1 MASGSRRKRIAVDHG
16 AVYISRTA
24 IKTNRSGPIFPRGD
38 GGMEMEKLDVS
49 GRSHVRWVVLLLLC
63 LMYLITYLDRVSLAN
78 TAPFLMK
85 EYGFS
90 KATMGVIFS
99 AFIWAYALFQ
109 VPGGWLGDR
118 FGPRKVLSAIMAY
131 RTVIAIL
138 TTRALGLGSFWGIR
152 FALGMGEAGAFP
164 TATRAM
170 QMWFPRDERG
180 FVQGVSHAAS
190 RLGAAVGPPI
200 AVAIMIH
207 YGWRA
212 GFYVIGALSL
222 LWSILYLVVY
232 HNMPEENKKVSREEL
247 ARIRG
252 LNEKGEIKQANVQ
265 KRPKVPWSILLKHG
279 NMWAV
284 MCAYAAYIYSL
295 WFFLSWLPSYLIEY
309 RKFTLIK
316 TGLYAS
322 MPLAAGVVG
331 DAFGGWLTDK
341 LLVKTNNLKFS
352 RRSVAIVAM
361 LGCATFTLFAALS
374 ASPFTA
380 LYCLTAA
387 MFFLE
392 MTIGPGWAVPMDI
405 GAEFSGTVSGMMNM
419 GGQFVGA
426 LSPTVF
432 GYLVGRGSWVAP
444 FGVSAGLLFI
454 GAAIWAFWIDPEQSV
469 IDKGEG
475 MTGPPVGVLANPVAA
490 VNR

>member
-1 MASGSRRKRIAVDHG
+1 MKMDISSGSRG
-16 AVYISRTA
+16 
-24 IKTNRSGPIFPRGD
+24 
-38 GGMEMEKLDVS
+38 
-49 GRSHVRWVVLLLLC
+49 SHVRWVVLLLLC

-78 TAPFLMK
+78 TATLIMK

-90 KATMGVIFS
+90 KVTMGVIFS

-118 FGPRKVLSAIMAY
+118 FGPRRVLSTIMAY
-131 RTVIAIL
+131 RTVIAVV
-138 TTRALGLGSFWGIR
+138 TTMATGFYSLWGIR
-152 FALGMGEAGAFP
+152 FALGVGEAGAFP

-170 QMWFPRDERG
+170 QMWYPRDERG
-180 FVQGVSHAAS
+180 FVQGISHAAS
-190 RLGAAVGPPI
+190 RFGAAIGPPI
-200 AVAIMIH
+200 AVFIMIR
-207 YGWRA
+207 YGWRSV
-212 GFYVIGALSL
+212 FYVIGALSL
-222 LWSILYLVVY
+222 LWSLLYLFAY
-232 HNMPEENKKVSREEL
+232 RNMPEEHVGVSRPEL

-252 LNEKGEIKQANVQ
+252 LNEKGEIKQANVA

-284 MCAYAAYIYSL
+284 MCAYATYIYSL

-316 TGLYAS
+316 TGIFAS
-322 MPLAAGVVG
+322 LPLAAGVVG
-331 DAFGGWLTDK
+331 DAFGGWLTDR
-341 LLVKTNNLKFS
+341 LLIKTNNLKFS

-361 LGCATFTLFAALS
+361 LGCGACTLFAALS
-374 ASPFTA
+374 ASPLAA
-380 LYCLTAA
+380 LCYLTAA

-392 MTIGPGWAVPMDI
+392 MTIGPAWAVPMDI
-405 GAEFSGTVSGMMNM
+405 GGEFSGTVSGMMNM

-432 GYLVGRGSWVAP
+432 GYLVSRGSWVAP

-469 IDKGEG
+469 IDRGQG
-475 MTGPPVGVLANPVAA
+475 TMGTAVGTLPTPAA
-490 VNR
+490 LGNR

>member
-1 MASGSRRKRIAVDHG
+1 MENLNESK
-16 AVYISRTA
+16 
-24 IKTNRSGPIFPRGD
+24 
-38 GGMEMEKLDVS
+38 GG
-49 GRSHVRWVVLLLLC
+49 HVRWVVLLLLC

-78 TAPFLMK
+78 TAPLISK
-85 EYGFS
+85 EYGFN
-90 KATMGVIFS
+90 KVTMGIIFS

-131 RTVIAIL
+131 RTIIAVL
-138 TTRALGLGSFWGIR
+138 TTRALGLASFWGIR
-152 FALGMGEAGAFP
+152 FALGVGEAGAFP

-207 YGWRA
+207 YGWRSV
-212 GFYVIGALSL
+212 FYVIGALSL
-222 LWSILYLVVY
+222 LWAILYLAVY
-232 HNMPEENKKVSREEL
+232 RNMPEETSLVSRGEL

-252 LNEKGEIKQANVQ
+252 VDEKGEIKQANIK
-265 KRPKVPWSILLKHG
+265 KRPKVPWNVLLRHG

-284 MCAYAAYIYSL
+284 MCAYATYIYSL
-295 WFFLSWLPSYLIEY
+295 WFFLSWLPSYLVEY
-309 RKFTLIK
+309 RHFTLIK
-316 TGLYAS
+316 MGFFAS
-322 MPLAAGVVG
+322 MPLMAGVVG
-331 DAFGGWLTDK
+331 DTFGGWLTDK
-341 LLVKTNNLKFS
+341 LLIKTNNLKFS
-352 RRSVAIVAM
+352 RRSVAITGM
-361 LGCATFTLFAALS
+361 LGCGASMLVAALVQK
-374 ASPFTA
+374 PNTA
-380 LYCLTAA
+380 VYCLTSA

-392 MTIGPGWAVPMDI
+392 MTIGPAWAVPMDI
-405 GAEFSGTVSGMMNM
+405 GGEFSGTVSGMMNM
-419 GGQFVGA
+419 GGQIVGA

-432 GYLVGRGSWVAP
+432 GVLVSGGSWVAP
-444 FGVSAGLLFI
+444 FVVSAGLLFV

-475 MTGPPVGVLANPVAA
+475 TTGPVVNAVPAPAA
-490 VNR
+490 LGNR

>member
-1 MASGSRRKRIAVDHG
+1 MGNLNESKS
-16 AVYISRTA
+16 
-24 IKTNRSGPIFPRGD
+24 
-38 GGMEMEKLDVS
+38 
-49 GRSHVRWVVLLLLC
+49 SHVRWVVLLLLC

-78 TAPFLMK
+78 TAGPIMN
-85 EYGFS
+85 EYGFN
-90 KATMGVIFS
+90 KVTMGIIFS

-118 FGPRKVLSAIMAY
+118 FGPRKVLSVIMAY

-138 TTRALGLGSFWGIR
+138 TTGAMGFASFWGIR
-152 FALGMGEAGAFP
+152 FALGVGEAGAFP

-200 AVAIMIH
+200 AVAIMLH
-207 YGWRA
+207 YGWRSV
-212 GFYVIGALSL
+212 FYVIGALSL
-222 LWSILYLVVY
+222 LWSILYLVMY
-232 HNMPEENKKVSREEL
+232 RNMPEETSLVSRAEL

-252 LNEKGEIKQANVQ
+252 LDEKGEIKKANIQ
-265 KRPKVPWSILLKHG
+265 KRPKVPWNILLKHG

-284 MCAYAAYIYSL
+284 MCAYATYIYSL
-295 WFFLSWLPSYLIEY
+295 WFFLSWLPSYLVEY
-309 RKFTLIK
+309 RHFTVIK
-316 TGLYAS
+316 TGLFAS
-322 MPLAAGVVG
+322 MPLMAGVIG

-341 LLVKTNNLKFS
+341 LLLKTNNLKFA

-361 LGCATFTLFAALS
+361 LGCGTATLFAAMS

-380 LYCLTAA
+380 VYCLTVA

-392 MTIGPGWAVPMDI
+392 MTIGPAWAVPMDI
-405 GAEFSGTVSGMMNM
+405 GGEFSGTVSGMMNM

-426 LSPTVF
+426 LSPTIF
-432 GYLVGRGSWVAP
+432 GYLVSRGSWVAP
-444 FGVSAGLLFI
+444 FVVSAGLLFV

-475 MTGPPVGVLANPVAA
+475 TAGPVVNTVPAPAVLG
-490 VNR
+490 NR

>member
-1 MASGSRRKRIAVDHG
+1 
-16 AVYISRTA
+16 
-24 IKTNRSGPIFPRGD
+24 
-38 GGMEMEKLDVS
+38 MENLSESK
-49 GRSHVRWVVLLLLC
+49 GSHVRWAVLLLLC

-78 TAPFLMK
+78 TAGPIMK
-85 EYGFS
+85 EYGFN
-90 KATMGVIFS
+90 KITMGIIFS
-99 AFIWAYALFQ
+99 SFIWAYALFQ

-118 FGPRKVLSAIMAY
+118 FGPRKVLSVIMAY

-138 TTRALGLGSFWGIR
+138 TTGAMGFASFWGIR
-152 FALGMGEAGAFP
+152 FALGVGEAGAFP

-207 YGWRA
+207 YGWRSV
-212 GFYVIGALSL
+212 FYVIGALSL
-222 LWSILYLVVY
+222 LWSILYLVMY
-232 HNMPEENKKVSREEL
+232 RNMPEETSLVSRAEL

-252 LNEKGEIKQANVQ
+252 LDEKGEIKQANIQ
-265 KRPKVPWSILLKHG
+265 KRPKVPWNILLKHG

-284 MCAYAAYIYSL
+284 MCAYATYIYSL
-295 WFFLSWLPSYLIEY
+295 WFFLSWLPSYLVEY
-309 RKFTLIK
+309 RHFTVIK
-316 TGLYAS
+316 TGLFAS
-322 MPLAAGVVG
+322 MPLMAGVMG

-341 LLVKTNNLKFS
+341 LLLRTNNLKFA

-361 LGCATFTLFAALS
+361 LGCGTSTLFAAMS
-374 ASPFTA
+374 ANPFTA
-380 LYCLTAA
+380 VYCLTVA

-392 MTIGPGWAVPMDI
+392 MTIGPAWAVPMDI
-405 GAEFSGTVSGMMNM
+405 GGEFSGTVSGMMNM

-426 LSPTVF
+426 LSPTIF
-432 GYLVGRGSWVAP
+432 GYLVSRGSWVAP
-444 FGVSAGLLFI
+444 FVVSAGLLFV

-469 IDKGEG
+469 IDKG
-475 MTGPPVGVLANPVAA
+475 TGTAGPVVSSVPAPAVLG
-490 VNR
+490 NR

>member
-1 MASGSRRKRIAVDHG
+1 
-16 AVYISRTA
+16 
-24 IKTNRSGPIFPRGD
+24 
-38 GGMEMEKLDVS
+38 MENLSESK
-49 GRSHVRWVVLLLLC
+49 GSHVRWVVLLLLC

-78 TAPFLMK
+78 TAGPIMK
-85 EYGFS
+85 EYGFN
-90 KATMGVIFS
+90 KVTMGIIFS
-99 AFIWAYALFQ
+99 SFIWAYALFQ

-118 FGPRKVLSAIMAY
+118 FGPRKVLSVIMAY

-138 TTRALGLGSFWGIR
+138 TTGAMGFASFWGIR
-152 FALGMGEAGAFP
+152 FALGVGEAGAFP

-207 YGWRA
+207 YGWRSV
-212 GFYVIGALSL
+212 FYVIGALSL
-222 LWSILYLVVY
+222 LWSILYLVMY
-232 HNMPEENKKVSREEL
+232 RNMPEETSLVSRAEL

-252 LNEKGEIKQANVQ
+252 LDEKGEIKQANIQ
-265 KRPKVPWSILLKHG
+265 KRPKVPWNILLKHG

-284 MCAYAAYIYSL
+284 MCAYATYIYSL
-295 WFFLSWLPSYLIEY
+295 WFFLSWLPSYLVEY
-309 RKFTLIK
+309 RHFTVIK
-316 TGLYAS
+316 TGLFAS
-322 MPLAAGVVG
+322 MPLMAGVMG

-341 LLVKTNNLKFS
+341 LLLRTNNLKFA

-361 LGCATFTLFAALS
+361 LGCGTSTLFAAMS
-374 ASPFTA
+374 ANPFTA
-380 LYCLTAA
+380 VYCLTVA

-392 MTIGPGWAVPMDI
+392 MTIGPAWAVPMDI
-405 GAEFSGTVSGMMNM
+405 GGEFSGTVSGMMNM

-426 LSPTVF
+426 LSPTIF
-432 GYLVGRGSWVAP
+432 GYLVSRGSWVAP
-444 FGVSAGLLFI
+444 FVVSAGLLFV

-469 IDKGEG
+469 IDKG
-475 MTGPPVGVLANPVAA
+475 TGTAGPVVSSVPAPAVLG
-490 VNR
+490 NR

>member
-1 MASGSRRKRIAVDHG
+1 
-16 AVYISRTA
+16 
-24 IKTNRSGPIFPRGD
+24 
-38 GGMEMEKLDVS
+38 MENLNESKS
-49 GRSHVRWVVLLLLC
+49 SHVRWVVLLLLC

-78 TAPFLMK
+78 TAGPIMK
-85 EYGFS
+85 EYGFN
-90 KATMGVIFS
+90 KVTMGIIFS

-118 FGPRKVLSAIMAY
+118 FGPRKVLSVIMAY

-138 TTRALGLGSFWGIR
+138 TTGAMGFASFWGIR
-152 FALGMGEAGAFP
+152 FALGVGEAGAFP

-200 AVAIMIH
+200 AVAIMLH
-207 YGWRA
+207 YGWRSV
-212 GFYVIGALSL
+212 FYVIGALSL
-222 LWSILYLVVY
+222 LWSILYLVMY
-232 HNMPEENKKVSREEL
+232 RNMPEETSLVSRTEL

-252 LNEKGEIKQANVQ
+252 LDEKGEIKKANIQ
-265 KRPKVPWSILLKHG
+265 KRPKVPWNILLKHG

-284 MCAYAAYIYSL
+284 MCAYATYIYSL
-295 WFFLSWLPSYLIEY
+295 WFFLSWLPSYLVEY
-309 RKFTLIK
+309 RHFTVIK
-316 TGLYAS
+316 TGLFAS
-322 MPLAAGVVG
+322 MPLMAGVIG

-341 LLVKTNNLKFS
+341 LLLKTNNLKFA

-361 LGCATFTLFAALS
+361 LGCGTATLFAAMS

-380 LYCLTAA
+380 VYCLTVA

-392 MTIGPGWAVPMDI
+392 MTIGPAWAVPMDI
-405 GAEFSGTVSGMMNM
+405 GGEFSGTVSGMMNM

-426 LSPTVF
+426 LSPTIF
-432 GYLVGRGSWVAP
+432 GYLVSRGSWVAP
-444 FGVSAGLLFI
+444 FVVSAGLLFV

-475 MTGPPVGVLANPVAA
+475 TSGSVVNTVPAPAVLG
-490 VNR
+490 NR

>member
-1 MASGSRRKRIAVDHG
+1 
-16 AVYISRTA
+16 
-24 IKTNRSGPIFPRGD
+24 
-38 GGMEMEKLDVS
+38 MESLSESKS
-49 GRSHVRWVVLLLLC
+49 SHVRWMVLLLLC

-78 TAPFLMK
+78 TAGPIMK
-85 EYGFS
+85 EYGFN
-90 KATMGVIFS
+90 KVTMGIIFS

-118 FGPRKVLSAIMAY
+118 FGPRKVLSVIMAY

-138 TTRALGLGSFWGIR
+138 TTGAMGFASFWGIR
-152 FALGMGEAGAFP
+152 FALGVGEAGAFP

-180 FVQGVSHAAS
+180 FVQGISHAAS

-207 YGWRA
+207 YGWRSV
-212 GFYVIGALSL
+212 FYVIGALSL
-222 LWSILYLVVY
+222 LWSILYLVMY
-232 HNMPEENKKVSREEL
+232 RNMPEETPLVSRAEL

-252 LNEKGEIKQANVQ
+252 LDEKGEIKKANIQ
-265 KRPKVPWSILLKHG
+265 KRPKVPWNILLKHG

-284 MCAYAAYIYSL
+284 MCAYATYIYSL
-295 WFFLSWLPSYLIEY
+295 WFFLSWLPSYLVEY
-309 RKFTLIK
+309 RHFTVIK

-322 MPLAAGVVG
+322 MPLMAGVMG

-341 LLVKTNNLKFS
+341 LLLKTNNLKFA

-361 LGCATFTLFAALS
+361 LGCGTCTLFAAMS
-374 ASPFTA
+374 ANPFTA
-380 LYCLTAA
+380 VYCLTVA

-392 MTIGPGWAVPMDI
+392 MTIGPAWAVPMDI
-405 GAEFSGTVSGMMNM
+405 GGEFSGTVSGMMNM

-426 LSPTVF
+426 LSPTIF
-432 GYLVGRGSWVAP
+432 GYLVSRGSWVAP
-444 FGVSAGLLFI
+444 FVVSAGLLFV
-454 GAAIWAFWIDPEQSV
+454 GAAIWAFWIDPEESV
-469 IDKGEG
+469 IDKGQG
-475 MTGPPVGVLANPVAA
+475 TTGPIISTVPAPA
-490 VNR
+490 VSGNR